1 MFRFTPAAPLLSE
14 RTGGDP
20 SRSDETFPDPMLFRV
35 PRSAFSP
42 SSAVLLS
49 AGSAPDPRPPPVS
62 SFLAGRCVR
71 GDDPGGEDL
80 SPPGRWCCRPGHIE
94 EVIKQ
99 VKKYVYFKQCC
110 PDTHAHGRAHHL
122 RHRHGVSPRRRSP
135 RSCLSGDNTG
145 NNDNQRENR
154 RASRAEREERER
166 SASGVSSRS
175 CLSRDV
181 GVPR

>member
-20 SRSDETFPDPMLFRV
+20 SRSDETFPDPMLFRG
-35 PRSAFSP
+35 PRGFSRSGGEDLSP
-42 SSAVLLS
+42 PGSAVLLS
-49 AGSAPDPRPPPVS
+49 AGSAPDLRPPPVP

-110 PDTHAHGRAHHL
+110 PGTHAHARAHAHAHGRAHGRAHHL
-122 RHRHGVSPRRRSP
+122 REFRP
-135 RSCLSGDNTG
+135 
-145 NNDNQRENR
+145 
-154 RASRAEREERER
+154 
-166 SASGVSSRS
+166 
-175 CLSRDV
+175 
-181 GVPR
+181 VPR